1 MPTGPSATLVMHLH
15 DPPPTAEGR
24 PNPPLQ
30 RTSKHFYKVSLPSSA
45 EECLESH
52 VKQITERQATSMNA
66 HKEAKARH
74 VAEMHELRDRVGASF
89 EEQAA
94 RRAWHRTIAHEQ
106 LAQTGEKLTAALLD
120 YKEAHTGIEYW
131 PYEADPPA
139 VVKVDPK
146 TYGAELLA
154 AADDKKRQVA
164 LQTALRRGGPTS
176 LRLRKEREREMQAH
190 DAAERLAPAEVK
202 LALAAAAAKK
212 REAVSEQAAQRV
224 AAAAAAEGR
233 GASGGGSR
241 GASAG
246 ASGEGFLTGADV
258 IEQMGRMQLK
268 EAQRELRQ
276 HQNKLQLREVLA
288 RQAAEKRLREL
299 REHQS
304 TYGDLPDATATLA
317 KLTNRASTNVTDAE
331 QRALAGA
338 QRRSELEA
346 AIAKKQR
353 ERHELRRKTREEQ
366 RKLDDAAA
374 TEEVLMYERD
384 RYAKLE
390 QQTGMMLALTKQE
403 AEAKKRSS
411 SRGAA

>member
-1 MPTGPSATLVMHLH
+1 M
-15 DPPPTAEGR
+15 
-24 PNPPLQ
+24 
-30 RTSKHFYKVSLPSSA
+30 
-45 EECLESH
+45 
-52 VKQITERQATSMNA
+52 
-66 HKEAKARH
+66 
-74 VAEMHELRDRVGASF
+74 
-89 EEQAA
+89 
-94 RRAWHRTIAHEQ
+94 
-106 LAQTGEKLTAALLD
+106 
-120 YKEAHTGIEYW
+120 
-131 PYEADPPA
+131 
-139 VVKVDPK
+139 
-146 TYGAELLA
+146 
-154 AADDKKRQVA
+154 
-164 LQTALRRGGPTS
+164 
-176 LRLRKEREREMQAH
+176 
-190 DAAERLAPAEVK
+190 
-202 LALAAAAAKK
+202 
-212 REAVSEQAAQRV
+212 
-224 AAAAAAEGR
+224 
-233 GASGGGSR
+233 
-241 GASAG
+241 
-246 ASGEGFLTGADV
+246 
-258 IEQMGRMQLK
+258 
-268 EAQRELRQ
+268 
-276 HQNKLQLREVLA
+276 VLA